1 MPEHHILKTWPE
13 PFAAVLSGA
22 KRFEFRQNDRNFA
35 VGDILHLREFVPY
48 SAGGACGPC
57 IASNGTARGLTG
69 RELVVSVTYIL
80 TDGFGLP
87 HGYCILSLGPVEL
100 KTIPVWSP
108 ASWQTLTGI
117 LDVSKLNRSSE
128 WQTTM

>member
-48 SAGGACGPC
+48 TPNA
-57 IASNGTARGLTG
+57 ASGITG
-69 RELVVSVTYIL
+69 RELITPVTYIL
-80 TDGFGLP
+80 TNGFGLP

-108 ASWQTLTGI
+108 ASWQTSTGI